1 MIPIGDLLSTAY
13 AREAIKPP
21 PGVALKRIIRSVE
34 RYEHENPLLRLCTGP
49 SIIDAVAKGVR
60 WDLEL
65 GRHWYLVPTEVTVT
79 RFLQPDV
86 KEWRARATLDYK
98 AKALLLRRHKIVVS
112 PIRAACVFEKEH
124 FVAKL
129 GTAEN
134 HSVEHYACASERHRG
149 ELIAVYGA
157 AELARGR
164 NFVILKTKSDIER
177 RRAEHAQEKWKTQ
190 PLEDILFWAEKC
202 LVHDL
207 WKWIEPDLPLELHD
221 DEDASTMIDGD
232 VEDEELRGAIA
243 PGSPTERALI
253 GARTAA
259 ANMIPH
265 HSIDPIAIMQ
275 EAL

>member
-1 MIPIGDLLSTAY
+1 MNAIPIADLLSTSH

-21 PGVALKRIIRSVE
+21 AGTSLKRIIRSVE
-34 RYEHENPLLRLCTGP
+34 KYEHENPQLRLCTGQ

-65 GRHWYLVPTEVTVT
+65 GRHWYLIPTEVTVT

-86 KEWRARATLDYK
+86 KEWRARASLDYK

-134 HSVEHYACASERHRG
+134 HSVEHYVIASERHRG
-149 ELIAVYGA
+149 ELVAVYVA

-164 NFVILKTKSDIER
+164 NYVIVRTKSDIER
-177 RRAEHAQEKWKTQ
+177 RRAENAQEKWQTQ
-190 PLEDILFWAEKC
+190 RLEEILWWAEKT
-202 LVHDL
+202 LVHEL
-207 WKWIEPDLPLELHD
+207 WKWFEVDLPPELRD
-221 DEDASTMIDGD
+221 DEDAPRMIDGD
-232 VEDEELRGAIA
+232 AEDIGRAVPVEEEKALLTIA
-243 PGSPTERALI
+243 
-253 GARTAA
+253 
-259 ANMIPH
+259 H
-265 HSIDPIAIMQ
+265 HSIDPIAVMQ
-275 EAL
+275 EAQVA